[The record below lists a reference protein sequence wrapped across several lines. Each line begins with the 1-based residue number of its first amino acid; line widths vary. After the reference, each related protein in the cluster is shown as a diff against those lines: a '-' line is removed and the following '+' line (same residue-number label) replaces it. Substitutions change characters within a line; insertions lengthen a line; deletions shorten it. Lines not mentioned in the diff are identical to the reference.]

1 MSLTYGILGFLSY
14 GSMTGYDLAKAF
26 SCSVNFFWNAQTSQ
40 IYRELGKLEEEGLVA
55 SELVLQTQRPNKKLY
70 AITDEG
76 KRRFRAWLSSREGMA
91 QPMKNAFLMK
101 VFFSGF
107 EAPQESIRLLQDYR
121 RQLLEA
127 QERMRSIPADMEAYG
142 RDMEAYPTLYW
153 EMAADFGGRYMQM
166 ALDWAQACID
176 RLEAIR

>member
-26 SCSVNFFWNAQTSQ
+26 GCSVNFFWNAQTSQ
-40 IYRELGKLEEEGLVA
+40 IYRELGRMEGEGLVA

-70 AITDEG
+70 SITEKG
-76 KRRFRAWLSSREGMA
+76 RESFQGWLSSQEGMVH
-91 QPMKNAFLMK
+91 PMKNAFLMK
-101 VFFSGF
+101 IFFSGF
-107 EAPQESIRLLQDYR
+107 RTPKESIRMLQDYR
-121 RQLLEA
+121 RQLLES
-127 QERMRSIPADMEAYG
+127 QEQMKAIPSDIEAYG
-142 RDMEAYPTLYW
+142 RDMEAYPTIYW
-153 EMAADFGGRYMQM
+153 GMAADFGGRYMQM

>member
-91 QPMKNAFLMK
+91 QPMK
-101 VFFSGF
+101 
-107 EAPQESIRLLQDYR
+107 
-121 RQLLEA
+121 
-127 QERMRSIPADMEAYG
+127 
-142 RDMEAYPTLYW
+142 TL
-153 EMAADFGGRYMQM
+153 F
-166 ALDWAQACID
+166 
-176 RLEAIR
+176 